1 MRRAR
6 GMTMIEVMIALVLS
20 GVVMAAAIKFFK
32 AMNVSVAGTVDRL
45 DAMQNLRYGIQ
56 NVDRELR
63 VAGAGTV
70 EVQPTLVYISPSV
83 VTFNADLVSAT
94 ANSPT
99 AVYYN
104 PDVDPNAT
112 NEATLA
118 QRFTIPTTSV
128 QYPDSTYRS
137 SGGMISPAETI
148 TYYFVSDTSTARTD
162 DYVLMRQV
170 NNSQPNVVARNLLAF
185 PGRPFFE
192 WLRTDTAGNL
202 QAVSATAVAPYPAL
216 PWWHQAPIHGS
227 TADTVRFGAYID
239 SIRAVRVNIY
249 STNGKTGDQEIRRA
263 LVTTV
268 RIPNAGLT
276 KQRSCGD
283 APIFARTVTSTF
295 TGTDSVPVVRL
306 TWTPA
311 VDETGG
317 ERDVEKYVI
326 YRRTVAAATFDDA
339 LQSVPAGQT
348 SYTFDDASVLNDS
361 SYVYGVTALDCT
373 PLESTAT
380 LTSAVTIPSAP
391 TP

>member
-6 GMTMIEVMIALVLS
+6 GMTMIEVMIALILA
-20 GVVMAAAIKFFK
+20 GVVMTAAIRFFK

-56 NVDRELR
+56 NLDRELR

-70 EVQPTLVYISPSV
+70 ETQPTLVYIGPSI

-94 ANSPT
+94 PNSPT

-104 PDVDPNAT
+104 PDVDPNAS
-112 NEATLA
+112 NEATYA

-137 SGGMISPAETI
+137 TGGMTSPAETV
-148 TYYFVSDTSTARTD
+148 TYYFLADTSTARSD
-162 DYVLMRQV
+162 DFVLMRQV
-170 NNSQPNVVARNLLAF
+170 NNNRADVVARNLLAF

-192 WLRTDTAGNL
+192 WLKTDTAGNL
-202 QAVSATAVAPYPAL
+202 QSVSATAAAPYPAL
-216 PWWHQAPIHGS
+216 PWRHEAPIHGS
-227 TADTVRFGAYID
+227 LADTVRFGAYID
-239 SIRAVRVNIY
+239 SVRAVRVNMY
-249 STNGKTGDQEIRRA
+249 ATNGQSGTREIQRA

-283 APIFARTVTSTF
+283 PPIFSRTVTATF
-295 TGTDSVPVVRL
+295 TGSAAVPVVRL

-311 VDETGG
+311 VDETAG
-317 ERDVEKYVI
+317 EKDVEKYVI
-326 YRRTVAAATFDDA
+326 YRRTVAAGTFDDA

-348 SYTFDDASVLNDS
+348 SYTFDDASVLNDNT
-361 SYVYGVTALDCT
+361 YIFGVTALDCT
-373 PLESTAT
+373 PLESTIMTTA
-380 LTSAVTIPSAP
+380 AITIPP
-391 TP
+391 HP

>member
-1 MRRAR
+1 
-6 GMTMIEVMIALVLS
+6 MTLVEIMIALVLS
-20 GVVMAAAIKFFK
+20 GLVLAAAVKFFK
-32 AMNVSVAGTVDRL
+32 AMNISVAGTVDRL
-45 DAMQNLRYGIQ
+45 DAMQNLRYGVQ
-56 NVDRELR
+56 TVDRELR

-70 EVQPTLVYISPSV
+70 ETQPTLVYIGSAV

-104 PDVDPNAT
+104 PDVDPNAA

-118 QRFTIPTTSV
+118 QRFTIPTTAV
-128 QYPDSTYRS
+128 QYPDSTYRT

-148 TYYFVSDTSTARTD
+148 TYYFVSDSGTARTD
-162 DYVLMRQV
+162 DFVLMRQV
-170 NNSQPNVVARNLLAF
+170 NNNAADIVARNLLAF

-192 WLRTDTAGNL
+192 WLRTDTVGNL
-202 QAVSATAVAPYPAL
+202 QTVSATAVAPYPAL
-216 PWWHQAPIHGS
+216 PWRHQAPVHGS
-227 TADTVRFGAYID
+227 TADTARFGAYID

-249 STNGKTGDQEIRRA
+249 ATNGKSGAQEIRRA

-283 APIFARTVTSTF
+283 APIFARTVSVNF
-295 TGTDSVPVVRL
+295 TGTEAVPRVRL

-311 VDETGG
+311 VDESGG

-326 YRRTVAAATFDDA
+326 YRRTVAAGTFDDA
-339 LQSVPAGQT
+339 LQSVPAGQV

-361 SYVYGVTALDCT
+361 TYIFGVTALDCT
-373 PLESTAT
+373 PLESSVV
-380 LTSAVTIPSAP
+380 TSAAITIPHAP
-391 TP
+391 EP

>member
-1 MRRAR
+1 MKRAR
-6 GMTMIEVMIALVLS
+6 GMTMIEVMIALILA
-20 GVVMAAAIKFFK
+20 GVVMAAAIRFFK

-56 NVDRELR
+56 NIDRELR

-70 EVQPTLVYISPSV
+70 EVQPTLVYISSSV

-112 NEATLA
+112 NEATTA

-148 TYYFVSDTSTARTD
+148 TYYFTPDTSTVRTD

-170 NNSQPNVVARNLLAF
+170 NNSPANVVARNLLAF

-192 WLRTDTAGNL
+192 WLKTDTAGNL
-202 QAVSATAVAPYPAL
+202 QTVSATAAAPYPAL
-216 PWWHQAPIHGS
+216 PWRHQAPIHGS
-227 TADTVRFGAYID
+227 LGDTIQFGAYID

-249 STNGKTGDQEIRRA
+249 ATNGKSGAQEITRA

-283 APIFARTVTSTF
+283 APIFARTVTATF
-295 TGTDSVPVVRL
+295 TGTGSVPVVRL

-317 ERDVEKYVI
+317 ERDIEKYVI

-339 LQSVPAGQT
+339 LQSIPAGQT
-348 SYTFDDASVLNDS
+348 SYTFDDSSVRNDS
-361 SYVYGVTALDCT
+361 TYIFGVTALDCT
-373 PLESTAT
+373 PLESTAI
-380 LTSAVTIPSAP
+380 LSAAITIPP
-391 TP
+391 HP

>member
-6 GMTMIEVMIALVLS
+6 GMTLIEIMIALVLS
-20 GVVMAAAIKFFK
+20 GLVLAAAVKFFK

-45 DAMQNLRYGIQ
+45 DAMQNLRYGVQ
-56 NVDRELR
+56 TVDRELR

-70 EVQPTLVYISPSV
+70 ETQPTLVYISPSV

-104 PDVDPNAT
+104 PDVDPNAS

-118 QRFTIPTTSV
+118 QRFTLPTTAV

-148 TYYFVSDTSTARTD
+148 TYYFVSDTGTARTD
-162 DYVLMRQV
+162 DFVLMRQV
-170 NNSQPNVVARNLLAF
+170 NNSRADVVARNLLAF

-202 QAVSATAVAPYPAL
+202 QVVSATAVTPYPAL
-216 PWWHQAPIHGS
+216 PWWHQAPVHGS
-227 TADTVRFGAYID
+227 IADTVRFGAYID

-249 STNGKTGDQEIRRA
+249 ATNGKSGAQEIRRA

-283 APIFARTVTSTF
+283 APIFARTVTATF
-295 TGTDSVPVVRL
+295 TGSAAVPVVRL

-311 VDETGG
+311 VDESGG

-326 YRRTVAAATFDDA
+326 YRRTAAAGSFDDA

-348 SYTFDDASVLNDS
+348 TFTFDDASVLNDS
-361 SYVYGVTALDCT
+361 TYIFGVTALDCT
-373 PLESTAT
+373 PLESSVVITA
-380 LTSAVTIPSAP
+380 AITIPSVP